1 MKRIH
6 FDGKGPVPWHY
17 FFWEPWG
24 CGGCLWRG
32 ILFVVL
38 LSLLLFLLSQFRSCT
53 NSDTSAGNAGEPVA
67 DTTVPPVRDV
77 VPPIN
82 DDDVIEEDGRQVVCN
97 RLNVLFGAECGQ
109 AEYESW
115 CSQFEQQCPPPDY
128 AVLFY
133 DPNTKLM
140 QIQVPEDRRVA
151 LITELPEM
159 IPDIPFMVFGED
171 VMEPVYRPNDP
182 VFGNTDHSWYFDM
195 VKAQGAWDITM
206 GSPRTVVAVIDS
218 YFDLD
223 NVDFDG
229 IPIVHPYSVARGDSI
244 VTVPDGFDPQHPDMT
259 VAHGTM
265 VAGFV
270 LGKADNRLASAG
282 IASKCSLMPISLGSR
297 FGSLAMLQGVLFAVN
312 HGASVINFSAGSCF
326 TEAIHELPVEQQIE
340 MAQSMLIDQQT
351 VWQYVYDMCTRNYI
365 TIVWAAGNEDVFT
378 ALDSSKRGDSTIKV
392 SAVDRNMSKA
402 EFSNFGNFADRGIFE
417 STVSAPG
424 VQVPGLMAH
433 TRGYALVDGT
443 SFSAPIVA
451 GGVALI
457 KSMNPLLT
465 TQQISEILKE
475 TGRPVRGSTTI
486 GPVVQFGPALA
497 KVVDGLVPYTDFKS
511 RISAGTSGDMAI
523 ARLFVKTL
531 QDSTALPPRCILTIK
546 PSGAKRGKIQFEIN
560 GLHPASGEGD
570 YTATVTADAI
580 TFNVGAVSVDS
591 ISETYEPFTFKVTNG
606 NQNLAYASDL
616 NASWFSSQYP
626 FESFIQ
632 KP

>member
-38 LSLLLFLLSQFRSCT
+38 LSLLLFLLSQFRSCG
-53 NSDTSAGNAGEPVA
+53 NSTTTGSDGPVA
-67 DTTVPPVRDV
+67 EAPVPPVRDV

-82 DDDVIEEDGRQVVCN
+82 DDDIIEEDGRQVVSN

-115 CSQFEQQCPPPDY
+115 CEQFAQHCPPPDY

-151 LITELPEM
+151 LITELPQM

-171 VMEPVYRPNDP
+171 VMENAYQPNDP
-182 VFGNTDHSWYFDM
+182 VFSNRDHSWYFDM
-195 VKAQGAWDITM
+195 VKAQDAWDITT
-206 GSPRTVVAVIDS
+206 GSPRIVVAVVDS
-218 YFDLD
+218 YFDLE

-244 VTVPDGFDPQHPDMT
+244 VAVPEEFDPHHPDM
-259 VAHGTM
+259 VAAHGTM

-282 IASKCSLMPISLGSR
+282 IASKCALMPISLGSR
-297 FGSLAMLQGVLFAVN
+297 FGSLAMLQGVLYAIN
-312 HGASVINFSAGSCF
+312 HGATVINFSAGSCF
-326 TEAIHELPVEQQIE
+326 TEEIMALPVEQQIE
-340 MAQSMLIDQQT
+340 LAQTMLLDQQS
-351 VWQYVYDMCTRNYI
+351 VWQYVYDMCARNYI

-402 EFSNFGNFADRGIFE
+402 EFSNFGNFADRGIYE

-424 VQVPGLMAH
+424 AQVPGLMARS
-433 TRGYALVDGT
+433 RGYTLVDGT

-451 GGVALI
+451 GGVALM
-457 KSMNPLLT
+457 KSMDPLLT
-465 TQQISEILKE
+465 TLEIADILKE
-475 TGRPVRGSTTI
+475 TGRPVQGSTTI
-486 GPVVQFGPALA
+486 GPIVQFGPALNR
-497 KVVDGLVPYTDFKS
+497 VVDGLVKYDDFKS
-511 RISAGTSGDMAI
+511 RISAGTAGDMKI
-523 ARLFVKTL
+523 ARLFV
-531 QDSTALPPRCILTIK
+531 QVIADSTALPPNAILTIK
-546 PSGAKRGKIQFEIN
+546 PTGANRGRMLFELN
-560 GLHPASGEGD
+560 GLHPATAETD
-570 YTATVTADAI
+570 YTATVADDGI
-580 TFNVGAVSVDS
+580 VFNVSQAR
-591 ISETYEPFTFKVTNG
+591 YEGTNDGYEAFSFKVRTG
-606 NQNLAYASDL
+606 NQDLACAQDM
-616 NASWFSSQYP
+616 NASWFRSPYP
-626 FESFIQ
+626 FEAFIR